1 MNSRNVTSGNVQV
14 ERESI
19 VIGEKDVLGFVDAR
33 RQERR
38 TVDIGVQALHQAA
51 VRLADIR
58 RGGARF
64 KTKDLVGLLLSHG
77 ARTWRNTQPFVTIR
91 ARKSTRLNSS
101 HVNI

>member
-1 MNSRNVTSGNVQV
+1 M
-14 ERESI
+14 
-19 VIGEKDVLGFVDAR
+19 IGEQDVLGFVDPR

-38 TVDIGVQALHQAA
+38 VSDIGVQALHQAA

-77 ARTWRNTQPFVTIR
+77 ARTWRNTQPLATIR
-91 ARKSTRLNSS
+91 LRVVAPGGKTAVKIRL
-101 HVNI
+101 